1 MRCSMR
7 SSGTV
12 HRDGSK
18 RANRFNRC
26 WCSPTLARRFD
37 HGGGLCSARGPCISN
52 HAMTP
57 TRHQI
62 RRLRK
67 PSIWF
72 ELARRAA
79 GSLPGVEERI
89 TATGPEFRVGP
100 KLLAWLDEDG
110 VSLLVHI
117 GADEREM
124 LTEAEPRTFSD
135 AVGRRGRP
143 VVRVHLAYVDE
154 GSLRRILEQ
163 SWRERAPKRLQRLAC
178 AP

>member
-1 MRCSMR
+1 
-7 SSGTV
+7 
-12 HRDGSK
+12 
-18 RANRFNRC
+18 
-26 WCSPTLARRFD
+26 
-37 HGGGLCSARGPCISN
+37 
-52 HAMTP
+52 MTP
-57 TRHQI
+57 MPRQI
-62 RRLRK
+62 RRVRK
-67 PSIWF
+67 PSVWF

-89 TATGPEFRVGP
+89 TATGPEFRIGP

-117 GADEREM
+117 GADERGM

-135 AVGRRGRP
+135 AVGRRGRTAM
-143 VVRVHLAYVDE
+143 RVHLAYVDV
-154 GSLRRILEQ
+154 GSLKRILEQ